1 MPLLT
6 RMLNAPLSIDVRR
19 GAVAALGDLL
29 ADRRIVTEG
38 RVAIAVGPGQG
49 DQIAAQ
55 VRPSLSAC
63 DMFRVEGGTVEVA
76 VELAGR
82 LRAGSYEAVVG
93 IGGGRTIDATKYAAT
108 LSGIP
113 MVSVATNLSHD
124 GICSPVASLTH
135 EKGKGSF
142 GVVMPLAMI
151 IDLDY
156 VHAAPPR
163 LIRAGIG
170 DVLSN
175 LSAVDDWLLA
185 AEQCGERVDRMALT
199 VARTAAEALL
209 HQPGSIESDRFL
221 TVLAESLVL
230 SGMSMAFAGDSR
242 PASGGD
248 HEIMHAIDQ
257 LYPDTANHGE
267 LAGIGAAFCYHL
279 RATRLSA
286 DNAGAASTGAAS
298 ADGAA
303 ERLREILDCLGR
315 HGLPRVP
322 ADIGLSAEQFTEAVL
337 HAPQTRPGRYT
348 ILEYLNLDQGETRK
362 AVEEYVQAHGG

>member
-29 ADRRIVTEG
+29 ADKPIATEG
-38 RVAIAVGPGQG
+38 RVAMAVGPGQG
-49 DQIAAQ
+49 DQLAEQ

-63 DMFRVEGGTVEVA
+63 DVFQVEGGTVDAAVA
-76 VELAGR
+76 LAAK

-135 EKGKGSF
+135 DNGKGSF
-142 GVVMPLAMI
+142 GVVMPLAMVV
-151 IDLDY
+151 DLDY
-156 VHAAPPR
+156 VHAAPER
-163 LIRAGIG
+163 LVRAGIG

-175 LSAVDDWLLA
+175 FSAVEDWLLA
-185 AEQCGERVDRMALT
+185 AEECGERVDRLALT

-209 HQPGSIESDRFL
+209 HQPASIESDRLL
-221 TVLAESLVL
+221 TVLAGTVVPA
-230 SGMSMAFAGDSR
+230 GMSIAFAGGSR

-248 HEIMHAIDQ
+248 HEILHAIDQ

-267 LAGIGAAFCYHL
+267 LAGLGTAFCFHL
-279 RATRLSA
+279 RATHL
-286 DNAGAASTGAAS
+286 GEG
-298 ADGAA
+298 A
-303 ERLREILDCLGR
+303 ERLEEILACLGR
-315 HGLPRVP
+315 HGLPRLPGDV
-322 ADIGLSAEQFTEAVL
+322 GLSVEQFTEAVL
-337 HAPQTRPGRYT
+337 YAPRTRPGRYT
-348 ILEYLNLDQGETRK
+348 ILEYLELDRGETLK
-362 AVEEYVQAHGG
+362 AVEQYVEAHGG

>member
-19 GAVAALGDLL
+19 GAVAALGELL
-29 ADRRIVTEG
+29 ADRRIATEG

-49 DQIAAQ
+49 DQIAEH

-63 DMFRVEGGTVEVA
+63 EVYQVEGGTVDAAVA
-76 VELAGR
+76 LAAK

-124 GICSPVASLTH
+124 GICSPVASLVH
-135 EKGKGSF
+135 DGGKGSF

-151 IDLDY
+151 VDLDY
-156 VHAAPPR
+156 VRAAPER
-163 LIRAGIG
+163 LVRAGIG

-175 LSAVDDWLLA
+175 FSAVDDWLLA
-185 AEQCGERVDRMALT
+185 ARECGERVDRMALT

-209 HQPGSIESDRFL
+209 HQPESIESDRFL

-248 HEIMHAIDQ
+248 HEILHAIDH
-257 LYPDTANHGE
+257 LYPGTANHGE
-267 LAGIGAAFCYHL
+267 LAGIGTAFCYHL
-279 RATRLSA
+279 RATRL
-286 DNAGAASTGAAS
+286 GTG
-298 ADGAA
+298 G
-303 ERLREILDCLGR
+303 ERLREVLTCLGR
-315 HGLPRVP
+315 HDLPRLP
-322 ADIGLSAEQFTEAVL
+322 GDIGLTVDQFAEAVL
-337 HAPQTRPGRYT
+337 YAPQTRPGRYT
-348 ILEYLNLDQGETRK
+348 ILEYLSLDKDETRK

>member
-19 GAVAALGDLL
+19 GAVASLGELL
-29 ADRRIVTEG
+29 ADRRIATEG

-49 DQIAAQ
+49 DQIAEQ
-55 VRPSLSAC
+55 VRPSLAAC
-63 DMFRVEGGTVEVA
+63 EVFHVEGGTVDAA
-76 VELAGR
+76 VSLGSK
-82 LRAGSYEAVVG
+82 LRAGSYEAVIG

-124 GICSPVASLTH
+124 GICSPVASLVH
-135 EKGKGSF
+135 DKGKGSF

-151 IDLDY
+151 VDLDY
-156 VHAAPPR
+156 VHAAPDR
-163 LIRAGIG
+163 LVRAGIG
-170 DVLSN
+170 DVVSN
-175 LSAVDDWLLA
+175 FSAVDDWLLA
-185 AEQCGERVDRMALT
+185 ADECGERVDRMALT

-209 HQPGSIESDRFL
+209 HQPGTIGSDRFL
-221 TVLAESLVL
+221 TVLAEGLVL
-230 SGMSMAFAGDSR
+230 SGMAMAFAGDSR

-248 HEIMHAIDQ
+248 HEILHAIDH
-257 LYPDTANHGE
+257 LYPNTANHGE

-279 RATRLSA
+279 RATRLG
-286 DNAGAASTGAAS
+286 AGE
-298 ADGAA
+298 
-303 ERLREILDCLGR
+303 ERLGEILTCLDR

-322 ADIGLSAEQFTEAVL
+322 GDVGLTAEQFAEAV
-337 HAPQTRPGRYT
+337 HYAPRTRPGRYT
-348 ILEYLNLDQGETRK
+348 ILEHLSLDEGETRK

>member
-19 GAVAALGDLL
+19 GAIAALGELL
-29 ADRRIVTEG
+29 ADKRIATEG

-49 DQIAAQ
+49 DQITEH
-55 VRPSLSAC
+55 VRPSLAAC
-63 DMFRVEGGTVEVA
+63 EVFHVDGGTVDAA
-76 VELAGR
+76 VSLGSK

-135 EKGKGSF
+135 DKGKGSF

-151 IDLDY
+151 VDLDY
-156 VHAAPPR
+156 VRAAPER
-163 LIRAGIG
+163 LVRAGIG
-170 DVLSN
+170 DVVSN
-175 LSAVDDWLLA
+175 FSAVDDWLLA
-185 AEQCGERVDRMALT
+185 SEEVGETVDRMALT
-199 VARTAAEALL
+199 VARTAGEALL
-209 HQPGSIESDRFL
+209 HQPESVESDRFL

-230 SGMSMAFAGDSR
+230 SGMAMSFAGDSR

-248 HEIMHAIDQ
+248 HEILHAIDQ
-257 LYPDTANHGE
+257 LYPGTANHGE

-279 RATRLSA
+279 RATRL
-286 DNAGAASTGAAS
+286 GMG
-298 ADGAA
+298 A
-303 ERLREILDCLGR
+303 ERLAEIIACLDR
-315 HGLPRVP
+315 HGLPKGPGDV
-322 ADIGLSAEQFTEAVL
+322 GLSVDQFTEAVL
-337 HAPQTRPGRYT
+337 YAPQTRPGRYT
-348 ILEYLNLDQGETRK
+348 ILEHLALDQGEIRK
-362 AVEEYVQAHGG
+362 AVEEFVQAHGG

>member
-19 GAVAALGDLL
+19 GAVAGLGELL
-29 ADRRIVTEG
+29 ADKRIVTEG

-49 DQIAAQ
+49 DQIAEH
-55 VRPSLSAC
+55 VRETLSAC
-63 DMFRVEGGTVEVA
+63 EVYRVADGSVDAA
-76 VELAGR
+76 VGLGAR

-124 GICSPVASLTH
+124 GICSPVASLVH
-135 EKGKGSF
+135 DKGKGSF

-151 IDLDY
+151 VDLDY

-163 LIRAGIG
+163 LVRAGIG
-170 DVLSN
+170 DVVSN
-175 LSAVDDWLLA
+175 FSAVDDWLLA
-185 AEQCGERVDRMALT
+185 ADECGERVDRMALT

-209 HQPGSIESDRFL
+209 HQPASIESDRFL

-230 SGMSMAFAGDSR
+230 SGMAMAFAGDSR

-248 HEIMHAIDQ
+248 HEILHAIDQ
-257 LYPDTANHGE
+257 LFPGTANHGE

-279 RATRLSA
+279 RATHLGSGADRLA
-286 DNAGAASTGAAS
+286 
-298 ADGAA
+298 
-303 ERLREILDCLGR
+303 EILTCLDR
-315 HGLPRVP
+315 HGLPRFP
-322 ADIGLSAEQFTEAVL
+322 ADIGLSVEQFAEAVC

-348 ILEYLNLDQGETRK
+348 ILEYLGLDKGATLK